1 MFLHQDFQIDVARV
15 LQVQQ
20 NLKFNMF
27 ENYDPIEYGTHH
39 SYVLVVHTLRVAEN
53 KILKLDLPAKGH

>member
-39 SYVLVVHTLRVAEN
+39 SYVLVVVLRVAEN
-53 KILKLDLPAKGH
+53 KILKLDLPAKRH